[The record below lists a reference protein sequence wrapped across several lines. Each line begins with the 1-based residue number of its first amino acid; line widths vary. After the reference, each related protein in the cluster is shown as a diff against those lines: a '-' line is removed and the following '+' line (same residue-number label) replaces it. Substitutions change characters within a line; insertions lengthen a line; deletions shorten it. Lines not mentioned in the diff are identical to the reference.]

1 MNNWGDILSA
11 LDDKLA
17 QLSAMKGSQ
26 FFFAPFHDEGERYAK
41 IFDTLGSSC
50 RLLMDVQRRWVY
62 LEPIFVRGSIPS
74 HQQPFDEADTQF
86 RNMMTA
92 LNNKPQLPSLYNIDD
107 LYSKVDNMKKKLDTC
122 YDALSNFL
130 ETKREIFPRFYFIS
144 DTDLLEIL
152 GQAQNPSV
160 IQTHL
165 KKLFQ
170 GIHRVQFSN
179 KQPPEIVATIS
190 AAGEVMQLAQ
200 PVAVVDSV
208 ENWLNSLTN
217 EMRFTLSKLLE
228 EALQKVSLLSKKNTL
243 DSYLEYVKH
252 FPSQILS
259 LAEMISFT
267 NNCEEHIKNSSL
279 SPLCL
284 IF

>member
-1 MNNWGDILSA
+1 
-11 LDDKLA
+11 
-17 QLSAMKGSQ
+17 
-26 FFFAPFHDEGERYAK
+26 
-41 IFDTLGSSC
+41 
-50 RLLMDVQRRWVY
+50 
-62 LEPIFVRGSIPS
+62 
-74 HQQPFDEADTQF
+74 
-86 RNMMTA
+86 
-92 LNNKPQLPSLYNIDD
+92 
-107 LYSKVDNMKKKLDTC
+107 MKKKLDTC

-179 KQPPEIVATIS
+179 QQPPEIVATIS

-267 NNCEEHIKNSSL
+267 NNCEEDIKNGTLSTLSHTLKTRLSL
-279 SPLCL
+279 FSQLASQLTASGHLKNNEKNDPNNPYKLTQSEHALIDLKIKSL
-284 IF
+284 IFDIIHCIDITQQLQRNKNYENGRVGTG